1 MNKEFFAMDTYNIIT
16 VFDDIPESVLDS
28 AERKLRELERLWSVT
43 DRESEIYELNH
54 ANGKPVTVSD
64 DTAQLVQFSIDMG
77 EKTGGVLDITL
88 YPVLTAWGFT
98 AGNQQ
103 IPSDDVL
110 KERMMLTGIEKINL
124 FEHKLSI
131 QPEMQID
138 LGAVA
143 KGYASDLLTQM
154 LKEQGVSS
162 GIVSLGGNI
171 QAIGSKPDGSDFN
184 ISVEHPIDR
193 DSLGIISLS
202 DSCVVTSGAY
212 ERYFEG
218 EDGEVYGHILDP
230 KTGRPANTDL
240 DSVTVIGKEGKLC
253 DALSTALFVMGLDD
267 AVDYWRMVMK
277 DTCGRF
283 GSNENHGEFDMILV
297 TKDGD
302 VWITENLTD
311 NFRLSESHADIKV
324 NEIRK

>member
-1 MNKEFFAMDTYNIIT
+1 MQFMIFLLTGCSDIVHKEGESVNKEFFAMDTYNIIT

-54 ANGKPVTVSD
+54 ANGKAVTVSD

-110 KERMMLTGIEKINL
+110 KERMMLTGIEKIDL
-124 FEHKLSI
+124 FEHTLSI

-162 GIVSLGGNI
+162 EIVSLGGNI

-218 EDGEVYGHILDP
+218 EDGKVYGHILDP

-240 DSVTVIGKEGKLC
+240 DSVTVAISSSLK
-253 DALSTALFVMGLDD
+253 VML
-267 AVDYWRMVMK
+267 
-277 DTCGRF
+277 
-283 GSNENHGEFDMILV
+283 I
-297 TKDGD
+297 
-302 VWITENLTD
+302 
-311 NFRLSESHADIKV
+311 
-324 NEIRK
+324 